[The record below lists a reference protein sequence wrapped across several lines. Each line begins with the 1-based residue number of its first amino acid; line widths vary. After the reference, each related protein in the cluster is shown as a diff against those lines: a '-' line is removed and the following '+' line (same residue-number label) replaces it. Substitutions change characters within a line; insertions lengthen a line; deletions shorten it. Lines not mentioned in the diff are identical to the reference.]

1 MQLRALIIDDELRSR
16 EFLRN
21 LLNEYCAQVHIA
33 GSASSVEE
41 AIKLIQQLKPNLVFL
56 DIEMQS
62 GTGFDVLQQ
71 VEQHHFHVIFT
82 TAYDHY
88 AIQAIKFSAADYL
101 LKPIDME
108 ELRLAVQKVEE
119 KIVSN
124 TSQQTMQLL
133 LQNLRQSK
141 SDDFSIA
148 LSTSEGVEFVP
159 LHQIIRLE
167 ASGPYTSFFLK
178 EGKKI
183 IVSKN
188 LKEYEQML
196 GEYYFFR
203 VHNSHIINLK
213 EVKKMIRTD
222 GGYVVMNDDSMIAIS
237 PKKKDDLMQLLAKR
251 TV

>member
-222 GGYVVMNDDSMIAIS
+222 GGYVVMNDDSTIAIS

>member
-1 MQLRALIIDDELRSR
+1 MLLRALIIDDEPRSR
-16 EFLRN
+16 EFLKN
-21 LLNEYCAQVHIA
+21 LLGEYCAQVHIVGA
-33 GSASSVEE
+33 AASVEE
-41 AIKLIQQLKPNLVFL
+41 AVKLIQQLQPNLVFL

-71 VEQHHFHVIFT
+71 VEQHQFHVIFT

-88 AIQAIKFSAADYL
+88 AIQAIRFSAADYL
-101 LKPIDME
+101 LKPIDLE
-108 ELRLAVQKVEE
+108 ELQAAVRKVEE

-133 LQNLRQSK
+133 LKNLRQAK

-148 LSTSEGVEFVP
+148 LSTSEGIEFVP

-183 IVSKN
+183 IVSRN
-188 LKEYEQML
+188 LKEYELML

-222 GGYVVMNDDSMIAIS
+222 GGYVVMNDESTIAIS
-237 PKKKDDLMQLLAKR
+237 PRKKDDLMQLLARR